1 MALFEYQDRDSLGR
15 VSSVDSA
22 TVLIEVADTEQL
34 KRLQVNRLAVLQ
46 SSKPGQHLIGSIT
59 QVTRKK
65 VHLSGDIGNDDFQEH
80 NLCKIYLIGTFL
92 DRDGDKSDVFRRTLG
107 SVPEIDANCFA
118 LEGEHLTQFMR
129 ILSNTT
135 AEGTSLTLGRYSL
148 DENAVA
154 YLNGNKLFQRH
165 AFIGGSTGSGKSW
178 TTATII
184 EQIANLS
191 HASSIVFDIHGEYA
205 PLNGENI
212 SHLKIAGATD
222 IEESRSIEDGII
234 HLPYWLLTYE
244 ALVSLFVDRSD
255 QNAPNQSMIIAREIN
270 EEKRKYLSNG
280 GHSDVMSSFTIDS
293 PVPFEVQSLL
303 DRLNQIN
310 SEMVEG
316 ANNRVIV
323 ASDGNFNVGI
333 SGQEALVEL
342 IEEKRESGIFLTI
355 LGVGSN
361 VNEGTLEQ
369 IANNGNGNFEYL
381 DNEDQLD
388 KVFIDEFNKFYT
400 VAKDVKVQVEFNSS
414 VVEEYRLIGYE
425 NRLLSTE
432 EFLDDTKDAGEIGAG
447 QSITALY
454 ELKLVSNHD
463 KSISA
468 FKIDFRYKEPDSDV
482 SQGLDLDIF
491 NSGNS
496 FDEASNDHRF
506 AASVASFGLLLRDSE
521 YKGDTDYSKI
531 KNWAT
536 SSRNYD
542 PFGYKS
548 EFLQLIDRADDLD

>member
-1 MALFEYQDRDSLGR
+1 MKINNILFLAILLSIFSCTPEFDDNLSDPLLGADGLSNESGSSGENGGEPSSNIIVENPFIKVDNEAISTFSIDADGAAYTTMRRQLNEGRLPSPDLIRTEELVNYFNYDYPEPDAGRPISLNGEISR
-15 VSSVDSA
+15 C
-22 TVLIEVADTEQL
+22 
-34 KRLQVNRLAVLQ
+34 
-46 SSKPGQHLIGSIT
+46 PW
-59 QVTRKK
+59 
-65 VHLSGDIGNDDFQEH
+65 
-80 NLCKIYLIGTFL
+80 
-92 DRDGDKSDVFRRTLG
+92 KSDH
-107 SVPEIDANCFA
+107 
-118 LEGEHLTQFMR
+118 HLMR
-129 ILSNTT
+129 IGLKGQTIDPIDFPASNIVFLIDVSGSMTFEDRLPLLQKGFKKYVDQMRSIDRVALVT
-135 AEGTSLTLGRYSL
+135 YAGNAGVVLESTSGSEKDKIKEAIDNLRS
-148 DENAVA
+148 
-154 YLNGNKLFQRH
+154 
-165 AFIGGSTGSGKSW
+165 GGST
-178 TTATII
+178 
-184 EQIANLS
+184 
-191 HASSIVFDIHGEYA
+191 
-205 PLNGENI
+205 NGEGGLI
-212 SHLKIAGATD
+212 EAYSIA
-222 IEESRSIEDGII
+222 
-234 HLPYWLLTYE
+234 E
-244 ALVSLFVDRSD
+244 ANF
-255 QNAPNQSMIIAREIN
+255 
-270 EEKRKYLSNG
+270 
-280 GHSDVMSSFTIDS
+280 
-293 PVPFEVQSLL
+293 
-303 DRLNQIN
+303 
-310 SEMVEG
+310 VEG